1 MYWLCCHYYSLLIF
15 QWGNIVFC
23 HLWFNLLSSL
33 FYFPYSFSLHWFLPH
48 FLFCCEIQQQVI
60 KWLLMCV
67 ISSFNILVPG
77 VCFLS
82 VTLVPPLCLSRAA
95 LLWKSSPGTMNCL
108 QQSRHQTDS
117 FMKLK
122 HDINLEYW
130 KWEKDRPALINYSQ
144 LLFKV
149 ESTKVVGSPSCW
161 VSNVFTSLSSRPGR
175 PPKRTLGVASMTEG
189 SRLLPPH
196 SLLSPTL
203 LSQTGEWDK
212 LLHRAD
218 ESAGGNVAS
227 SALSFLL

>member
-1 MYWLCCHYYSLLIF
+1 MFTFLVFYQPFVLRLAPYYYLYCFLFLLLYMYWLCCHYYSLLIF

-82 VTLVPPLCLSRAA
+82 VTLVPPLCLSHAV
-95 LLWKSSPGTMNCL
+95 LLWKSSPGTMNGL

-149 ESTKVVGSPSCW
+149 ESIKAVGSLLQR
-161 VSNVFTSLSSRPGR
+161 NV
-175 PPKRTLGVASMTEG
+175 
-189 SRLLPPH
+189 
-196 SLLSPTL
+196 LLS
-203 LSQTGEWDK
+203 
-212 LLHRAD
+212 
-218 ESAGGNVAS
+218 
-227 SALSFLL
+227 F